1 MDGFTDPEQ
10 SEAWAKQL
18 IEEPVEIELPEEKPE
33 EPLGAGVLGL
43 LYLGK
48 LTDSFDYQGHDFVIK
63 TLKIGEELE
72 AALITQEYM
81 QTPDYERA
89 LATALVAASIET
101 VDGKPLVTSLG
112 PSEDNY
118 LRHKFE
124 YIKDRW
130 YWTTIGFV
138 YSKYI
143 DLLQKQKEAL
153 DEFEKK

>member
-33 EPLGAGVLGL
+33 EPLRTRILGL
-43 LYLGK
+43 LYLNK